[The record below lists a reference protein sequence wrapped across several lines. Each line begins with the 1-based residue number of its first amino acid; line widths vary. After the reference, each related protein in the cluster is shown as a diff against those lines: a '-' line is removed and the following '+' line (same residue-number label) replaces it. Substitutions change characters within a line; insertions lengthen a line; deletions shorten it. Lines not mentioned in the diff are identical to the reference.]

1 MVEASSDRSRRAW
14 TVAYRVL
21 TAVFIVTAVISTL
34 RIPAG
39 FLSNHAADLA
49 CPAWLYI
56 MLRGLHGAR
65 PTGFQRFFGATPER
79 AALVL
84 FGGSTLTELSQIWWP
99 HGFFA
104 GTYDGY
110 DIVAYA
116 IGVGACYGFEKRS
129 GSRSRT
135 IPTAPAP

>member
-1 MVEASSDRSRRAW
+1 MMSEASPSTSTRAW
-14 TVAYRVL
+14 RVAYRLL
-21 TAVFIVTAVISTL
+21 TAVFIVTAVISIQ
-34 RIPAG
+34 RIRAG
-39 FLSNHAADLA
+39 FLSSYAADLA

-56 MLRGLHGAR
+56 GLRGLHGSR
-65 PTGFQRFFGATPER
+65 PTALGRYFAGTPER

-104 GTYDGY
+104 GTYDPY

-116 IGVGACYGFEKRS
+116 IGVGVCYVVEKVS
-129 GSRSRT
+129 T
-135 IPTAPAP
+135 IRLAKPPGGPL